1 MTEDASTAL
10 TVDFHGD
17 QIVTFEKDGKPYVAM
32 RRVVE
37 NLGLGWGSQR
47 QKLVDQTAKYH
58 CDDIVTVDAA
68 GRAYPMFA
76 IPLAKL
82 PLWLASINP
91 NKIPDPA
98 VREKL
103 ELYQAESAIALHDYW
118 TKGLA
123 INRQRLETDE
133 AARERAI
140 DELRKLRTSDR
151 VMYRKI
157 TDAIAA
163 TSYDYQWEQENRPQ
177 RVRSFFAVI
186 KDTFHVAVS
195 GKTARALVIDNV
207 DGTKPLLGMTSYDGD
222 PAKITE
228 RDVKTG
234 MNYLDRNAFARL
246 QNLYEQLFLFAE
258 QHMLRGQQMA
268 LVTWEERLNSL
279 LKANGYEPFTLYA
292 DYLAPVADK
301 RVREEMKVYK
311 QRLKELAAT

>member
-1 MTEDASTAL
+1 
-10 TVDFHGD
+10 
-17 QIVTFEKDGKPYVAM
+17 M
-32 RRVVE
+32 RRIVE
-37 NLGLGWGSQR
+37 NMGLGWGAQR
-47 QKLVDQTAKYH
+47 QKLAAQSSKYQ

-91 NKIPDPA
+91 NNIPDPS
-98 VREKL
+98 VRDRL
-103 ELYQAESAIALHDYW
+103 ELYQSESAIALHDYW

-123 INRQRLETDE
+123 IDRQRLEADE
-133 AARERAI
+133 AAREKAI

-157 TDAIAA
+157 TDAIAT
-163 TSYDYQWEQENRPQ
+163 TSYDYHWEQENRPH
-177 RVRSFFAVI
+177 RVRSLFAAI

-268 LVTWEERLNSL
+268 MVNWEERLNSL
-279 LKANGYEPFTLYA
+279 LKANGYESFTLYA

-301 RVREEMKVYK
+301 RVREEWKVYK
-311 QRLKELAAT
+311 QRIKQLPAA